1 MMASDFLQRI
11 KDLPQ
16 QKLVL
21 LASQLQERLEQAE
34 TNRSPQPIAIVGIG
48 CRFPGGVTD
57 AESYWELLA
66 EGRDAISEVPSDR
79 WDADAFYDEDWRTP
93 GRMATKW
100 GGFLDEV
107 DQFDARL
114 FGISPREAVSMDPQ
128 QRMLLEVT
136 WQALERAAIAPGSLA
151 GTRTGVFVGLSST
164 DYFQVQM
171 RRGSSTIDGYLAS
184 GSAPS
189 VAAGRIAYT
198 LGLRGPAL
206 AIDTACS
213 SSLVAVHLAVQAL
226 RSGECDAAIGAGVN
240 LILSPTTTIALSKS
254 QMMAADGRC
263 KAFSA
268 AADGFVRGEGC
279 GVVVLKRLADAR
291 RDGDPIVGVIRGSAI
306 NQDGRS
312 NGLTAPNGPAQE
324 AVLSAA
330 LADAGLRPADVGYV
344 EAHGTGTRLGDP
356 IEIQALG
363 AVLGRGRPADSRL
376 HVGSVK
382 TLFGHLESAAGIA
395 GLIKAVLVLDKG
407 VIPPHQHLDEL
418 SPVIPWS
425 TLPIDIPTAMTPWP
439 ADRPRVAGVSSF
451 GFSGTNAHVLLEG
464 PPVDQRTASP
474 PRGANVL
481 ALSAQSADAL
491 DELIRRHGEGLV
503 TQPHPLDDVCFT
515 LNTGRDTFAH
525 RAAFVVDDLD
535 ELTRELLAPGR
546 GESPRRAIRTH
557 VQSTRAVRPVWLF
570 TGQGSQYVG
579 MGRALYE
586 SEPTFAEVLDACDT
600 VLHKQFDVPL
610 LDVIWTPG
618 DPRIHQTAFTQ
629 PALFSLQ
636 AALAALWRSWG
647 VEPSAV
653 LGHSVG
659 EFAAAH
665 VAGLFSL
672 EDGLALIATR
682 GKLMQSL
689 PSGGR
694 MVSVLASPA
703 ELDSALAQA
712 GGHVSIA
719 AINGPASTVISGAGS
734 YVQSVLDALGERFQT
749 RELTVSHAFH
759 SPVMDAILDDFA
771 EAAATVTFREPHVPI
786 VSNVFGEP
794 AELDRLG
801 RAEYWRRHVREPVQ
815 FGASMAGLV
824 AQGHRVFLEIGPS
837 PTLVGLAARAF
848 DDATIQWVH
857 SLRENKADDREM
869 AQAAAKLWANG
880 TDIDWRGFDG
890 TRTSRRTVLAT
901 YPMQRERF
909 WVAGVGPW
917 TVDGSTPAT
926 PVDIN
931 GLLYGI
937 SWPERAHPMVRDAT
951 PATFLRSVTDIAG
964 ILDAVAPSIAEA
976 HGTARYDDFLP
987 ELDGLCG
994 AYVLE
999 GMRELGLAL
1008 GIGDHMTLETVMVT
1022 SRIMAQHRRL
1032 VRRLLDMLTEDGW
1045 LQAEPDG
1052 WRVVRTGTEQ
1062 PARRY
1067 AELLA
1072 RFPAFEAEIQ
1082 IIERCG
1088 SQVAGILR
1096 GDIDALQVLFPGGSS
1111 AQMEAIYR
1119 DLPLA
1124 RAFNELVGAAVA
1136 AAVEHAPAGRAI
1148 RVLEVGAGSGA
1159 TTDAVL
1165 AALRDR
1171 TIDYLFTDIS
1181 PAFTIKARERF
1192 RENSAVRFATFDAAT
1207 DPMTQGQHPGSFDLI
1222 VAANVVHA
1230 TPRLST
1236 TLTNL
1241 RTLLAPGGQLL
1252 MLEATTRERFSDLT
1266 VGFTPGW
1273 WAFDD
1278 TDVRPDYALLDGARW
1293 QSVLGDAGFAASVSA
1308 PAASTVASLR
1318 REAVVIASAP
1328 VAPVDDAP
1336 AVGRDPRSWL
1346 LVGRGPLSDAV
1357 NARLLAS
1364 GDAVSRVHDGDRST
1378 VAETVRSTGPSGV
1391 VVIVEPIDE
1400 DAQSAA
1406 TAASRHDHR
1415 RRVETLLGT
1424 VHGMLDAPGAR
1435 PLWIV
1440 TRGAQDVDGAIDDAR
1455 SAVAWGF
1462 GHVVE
1467 IEHPE
1472 LTCRRIDVGNS
1483 VDSATIEHLVDELQ
1497 CPDVDEPQLALRG
1510 DRRSVRRAVRL
1521 VPAPGRAVNLAST
1534 ASYVVSGG
1542 LRGIG
1547 LLVGG
1552 WLVDHG
1558 ARHIVLFG
1566 RHDPDASAL
1575 AAIDRWRAEGAVV
1588 VVERADA
1595 AVDDDVRRVLDVARA
1610 LAPIRGVIHNAGTLA
1625 DASLLRQDWA
1635 HFETVFGPKVFGT
1648 DSIVHELAGDE
1659 LDFLVLFGSGA
1670 GVAGSAGQANHAAAN
1685 AYLDARAA
1693 QLRQQGVPAAAIDW
1707 GAWTSVGAAV
1717 DHGIDATPGAFSPE
1731 QGLAVLGHVI
1741 DATIRRVG
1749 PAQFVVRSSDWRDV
1763 LDRYPAGG
1771 EPSLFRDLAASLRSA
1786 AGPRP
1791 AAHSLASVSGLRES
1805 LRALP
1810 ARRRRIVLRDEVRQL
1825 AARVLD
1831 IEAVDRIELDEPL
1844 HDLGLDSLMAV
1855 ELRNLLGH
1863 ALTCELPATL
1873 LFEHPSVN
1881 ALVDHLLGEHLGD
1894 VGASEMDSASAP
1906 NEVKNASA
1914 ASEASTGSTASTA
1927 STATTDELAARLAER
1942 LDRLSSGDRS

>member
-21 LASQLQERLEQAE
+21 LAAQLQERLEQAE

-57 AESYWELLA
+57 AESYWDLLA

-79 WDADAFYDEDWRTP
+79 WDADAFYDPDWRTP

-100 GGFLDEV
+100 GGFLDDV

-151 GTRTGVFVGLSST
+151 GTRTAVYVGLSST

-171 RRGSSTIDGYLAS
+171 RRGSGTIDGYLAS

-206 AIDTACS
+206 SIDTACS

-226 RSGECDAAIGAGVN
+226 RRGECDAAIGAGVN
-240 LILSPTTTIALSKS
+240 LILSPTTSIALSKS
-254 QMMAADGRC
+254 QMMASDGRC
-263 KAFSA
+263 KTFSS

-330 LADAGLRPADVGYV
+330 LADAGLQPADVGYV

-356 IEIQALG
+356 IEIHALG
-363 AVLGRGRPADSRL
+363 AVLGRDRASDNRL
-376 HVGSVK
+376 NVGSVK

-407 VIPPHQHLDEL
+407 VIPPHRHLDEL

-425 TLPIDIPTAMTPWP
+425 TLPIDVPTVMTPWP
-439 ADRPRVAGVSSF
+439 VGRPRIAGVSSF
-451 GFSGTNAHVLLEG
+451 GFSGTNAHVLLE
-464 PPVDQRTASP
+464 AP
-474 PRGANVL
+474 PRDGRPARQPRATNVL
-481 ALSAQSADAL
+481 ALSAQSAGAL
-491 DELIRRHGEGLV
+491 DQLIRRHGEDLV
-503 TQPHPLDDVCFT
+503 ADPQPLDDVCFT

-525 RAAFVVDDLD
+525 RAAFVVDDLY

-546 GESPRRAIRTH
+546 GESPQRAIRTH

-570 TGQGSQYVG
+570 TGQGSQYIG

-586 SEPTFAEVLDACDT
+586 SEPAFAEALDACEA

-610 LDVIWTPG
+610 LDVMWTP
-618 DPRIHQTAFTQ
+618 DDSRIHETAFTQ

-636 AALAALWRSWG
+636 VALAALWRSWG

-659 EFAAAH
+659 EFAAAY

-672 EDGLALIATR
+672 EDGLSLIATR

-689 PSGGR
+689 PAGGR
-694 MVSVLASPA
+694 MVSVLAAPA
-703 ELDSALAQA
+703 ELEPALACA
-712 GGHVSIA
+712 GGRVSIA
-719 AINGPASTVISGAGS
+719 AINGPDNTVISGAGPQ
-734 YVQSVLDALGERFQT
+734 VQSVLDAFDGRFPT

-759 SPVMDAILDDFA
+759 SPVMDAILDEFA
-771 EAAATVTFREPHVPI
+771 DAAAAVKFREPYVPI
-786 VSNVFGEP
+786 ISNVFGEP
-794 AELDRLG
+794 AGLDRLG
-801 RAEYWRRHVREPVQ
+801 TAEYWRRHVREPVQ
-815 FGASMAGLV
+815 FDASMAGLV

-837 PTLVGLAARAF
+837 PTLVGLAARSF

-857 SLRENKADDREM
+857 SLRENKADEREV

-880 TDIDWRGFDG
+880 TDVDWRRFEGA
-890 TRTSRRTVLAT
+890 RTARRTIFAT

-917 TVDGSTPAT
+917 PVDGSAPVA
-926 PVDIN
+926 VDIN

-937 SWPERAHPMVRDAT
+937 SWPERAHPSVRAAT
-951 PATFLRSVTDIAG
+951 PATFLRSVADIAG
-964 ILDAVAPSIAEA
+964 IVDAAAPSIAEA

-987 ELDGLCG
+987 ELDALCG

-1008 GIGDHMTLETVMVT
+1008 GLGEYLTLEAVMVT
-1022 SRIMAQHRRL
+1022 SRIAAQHRRL

-1045 LQAEPDG
+1045 LRAEADG

-1062 PARRY
+1062 PARRH

-1072 RFPAFEAEIQ
+1072 RYPAFEAEIQ
-1082 IIERCG
+1082 IIDRCG
-1088 SQVAGILR
+1088 SRIAGILR

-1136 AAVEHAPAGRAI
+1136 AAVEYAPAGRAI

-1165 AALRDR
+1165 AALGDR
-1171 TIDYLFTDIS
+1171 TFDYLFTDIS
-1181 PAFTIKARERF
+1181 PAFTNKARHRF
-1192 RENSAVRFATFDAAT
+1192 RENSALRFATFDATIDAL
-1207 DPMTQGQHPGSFDLI
+1207 TQGHLPGTFDLI

-1293 QSVLGDAGFAASVSA
+1293 HSVLRDAGFAAAATA
-1308 PAASTVASLR
+1308 PAVAATPSLR
-1318 REAVVIASAP
+1318 REAVVIAAAP
-1328 VAPVDDAP
+1328 VAPIEQASAARCDAP
-1336 AVGRDPRSWL
+1336 AAWL
-1346 LVGRGPLSDAV
+1346 LIGRGPLSDAV
-1357 NARLLAS
+1357 NTRLLAS
-1364 GDAVSRVHDGDRST
+1364 GDAVTRVHDGDRLV
-1378 VAETVRSTGPSGV
+1378 VAETVRSTGPTGV
-1391 VVIVEPIDE
+1391 VVIVEPIDD
-1400 DAQSAA
+1400 DAQSSSFG
-1406 TAASRHDHR
+1406 ASRHDHR

-1424 VHGMLDAPGAR
+1424 VQGMLDAPGVR

-1440 TRGAQDVDGAIDDAR
+1440 TRGAQDVDGAISDA
-1455 SAVAWGF
+1455 AAAAAWGF
-1462 GHVVE
+1462 SHVVE

-1472 LTCRRIDVGNS
+1472 LTCRRIDVGDR
-1483 VDSATIEHLVDELQ
+1483 VDGATIERLVEELQ
-1497 CPDVDEPQLALRG
+1497 YPDVDEPQLALRG
-1510 DRRSVRRAVRL
+1510 DRRSVRRAVQ
-1521 VPAPGRAVNLAST
+1521 VAPATGHEVKLSPT
-1534 ASYVVSGG
+1534 ASYVVTGG

-1558 ARHIVLFG
+1558 ARHLVLFG

-1575 AAIDRWRAEGAVV
+1575 GAIDRWRARGVV
-1588 VVERADA
+1588 VLVERADA
-1595 AVDDDVRRVLDVARA
+1595 AIDDDVRRVFAAART
-1610 LAPIRGVIHNAGTLA
+1610 LAPIRGVIHNAGALA

-1635 HFETVFGPKVFGT
+1635 HFETVFGAKVFGT
-1648 DSIVHELAGDE
+1648 DAIARELAGDE
-1659 LDFLVLFGSGA
+1659 IDFVVLFGSGA

-1693 QLRQQGVPAAAIDW
+1693 QLRRQGVPAAAIDW

-1717 DHGIDATPGAFSPE
+1717 DHGIDAAPGAFSPE
-1731 QGLAVLGHVI
+1731 QGLAVLGYVI
-1741 DATIRRVG
+1741 DATIRKSG
-1749 PAQFVVRSSDWRDV
+1749 PAQLVVRSSDWRDI

-1771 EPSLFRDLAASLRSA
+1771 EPSLFRDLAASMRRSA
-1786 AGPRP
+1786 GLRP
-1791 AAHSLASVSGLRES
+1791 AAHPIASVSGLRES
-1805 LRALP
+1805 LLALP
-1810 ARRRRIVLRDEVRQL
+1810 ARRRRIALRDEVRRL

-1831 IEAVDRIELDEPL
+1831 IDAVDRIELDQPL

-1855 ELRNLLGH
+1855 ELRNLVGQ
-1863 ALTCELPATL
+1863 ALTCDLPATL
-1873 LFEHPSVN
+1873 LFEHPSVH
-1881 ALVDHLLGEHLGD
+1881 ALVDHLLREHLGD
-1894 VGASEMDSASAP
+1894 ADTSVASD
-1906 NEVKNASA
+1906 
-1914 ASEASTGSTASTA
+1914 ASTA
-1927 STATTDELAARLAER
+1927 SVASDASTA
-1942 LDRLSSGDRS
+1942 